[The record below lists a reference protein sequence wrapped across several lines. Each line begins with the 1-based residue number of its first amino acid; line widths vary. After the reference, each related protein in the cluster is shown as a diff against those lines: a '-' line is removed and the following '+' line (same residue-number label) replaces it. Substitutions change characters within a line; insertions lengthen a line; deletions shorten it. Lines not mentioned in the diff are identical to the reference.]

1 MPVPEYECR
10 KCNRVFSIEEY
21 EKSVFCPD
29 CGMHL
34 WPKFVKDKTG
44 TQRTPKGKKATDIE
58 PIDPSPEVNLAIIF
72 AEFNRLTDF
81 DCGEGEIIE
90 NVPLWV
96 TDRRRAYDDFRDR
109 LSRNKLVSLEKL
121 SEDFR
126 QFLYFE
132 NNHSWT
138 KLHRTGLAAL
148 SNPERLWK
156 LLIHIQDESVP
167 IQHRIEN
174 ALEGQYHIYGIGKN
188 IITGLLHMFNPD
200 EYGVWN
206 SRTDGTLNLIRR
218 KPLQKVGVG
227 NKYLAINREL
237 KKLATELETDLTTI
251 DGLMWYV
258 SKRLKSQI
266 LY

>member
-1 MPVPEYECR
+1 MSVPVPEYECR
-10 KCNRVFSIEEY
+10 KCNRVFSLEEY

-29 CGMHL
+29 CEMHL
-34 WPKFVKDKTG
+34 WPKFVKKKTKP
-44 TQRTPKGKKATDIE
+44 PKGKGGAVIE
-58 PIDPSPEVNLAIIF
+58 PIDPTPEVNLATIF

-81 DCGEGEIIE
+81 NCGEGETIE
-90 NVPLWV
+90 NVPSWIME
-96 TDRRRAYDDFRDR
+96 RHRAYGEFRGK
-109 LSRNKLVSLEKL
+109 LSQNKLVSLEKL

-138 KLHRTGLAAL
+138 KLYRTGLAAL
-148 SNPERLWK
+148 SNPEKLWK
-156 LLIHIQDESVP
+156 LLVSIQDESVP

-174 ALEGQYHIYGIGKN
+174 ALEGRYYVYGIGKN

-206 SRTDGTLNLIRR
+206 NRTDDTLKLIRR
-218 KPLQKVGVG
+218 KPPPTAGIG
-227 NKYLAINREL
+227 NKYLSINREL
-237 KKLATELETDLTTI
+237 KTLATELDTDLTTI

-258 SKRLKSQI
+258 SKRLKSQ
-266 LY
+266 LLC